1 MECNTIHCRQTA
13 LLIAFLT
20 LFVTTALAQI
30 PLAPGDIPGIEIIR
44 SDTIKGKA
52 LWGLIDGGADIY
64 FEYGF
69 SNVTVQEILWE
80 NYRFKIEIYTMLSE
94 EAAFG
99 IFSVSHHKCN
109 PDNLSKWCCRTPY
122 QIQLATGNC
131 YISVV
136 NDSGTLSAQDL
147 SRRISQRILEKV
159 NREGLILPAIFSDTV
174 LQAHVH
180 RIKFISGPLGLQNGY
195 PSWDEKFTS
204 IEKYKAY
211 ILPIEFDTVFIT
223 ISMITFS
230 KAEDVQQFL
239 LNVDTTDATSDKLW
253 TNKIDGKQHY
263 FKMINP
269 KSILYLESDIPD
281 SLLKPYIHTLK
292 SDK

>member
-69 SNVTVQEILWE
+69 SNVTIQEILWE

-99 IFSVSHHKCN
+99 IFSVSHHRCD
-109 PDNLSKWCCRTPY
+109 PDNLSKWCCRTHY

-159 NREGLILPAIFSDTV
+159 DREAVILPPIFSDTV
-174 LQAHVH
+174 FQPHVY

-195 PSWDEKFTS
+195 PSWDEKFSS

-239 LNVDTTDATSDKLW
+239 RNANVTEMTSDKLRMEKS
-253 TNKIDGKQHY
+253 NGKHQY
-263 FKMINP
+263 YRNINP
-269 KSILYLESDIPD
+269 TSILYLESDMPD
-281 SLLKPYIHTLK
+281 SLLKQYIHLLK
-292 SDK
+292 SGK